1 MRSVRGGYRYL
12 RGNSEI
18 DLEPLGGGLVLG
30 APRLVGGL
38 VDSRVLD
45 AAAAV
50 PLRRVVGRRRDLT
63 GANVARRHAQ
73 RTVVRARCTVIIF
86 TNFMVEKNMFTL
98 DRMHC

>member
-1 MRSVRGGYRYL
+1 MMTMTYTGCIPISTNSPCPCDQYEGYRYL

-63 GANVARRHAQ
+63 GANVARRHAE
-73 RTVVRARCTVIIF
+73 RTVVRARCTVI
-86 TNFMVEKNMFTL
+86 T
-98 DRMHC
+98 